1 MNAYSLTTHTNG
13 TLARM
18 EETRQAHPSPFTPA
32 RAVTAVGD
40 ELTRRGLA
48 ALAVEHLQA
57 ALFRVVEL
65 AYEEDVDGRLC
76 NVDSHDGRLLIP
88 VPWGSVGH
96 RRYGL
101 RRREADV
108 LRFFLLERM
117 TPRPGAPV
125 PLFQYDHER
134 RAWFVNLADYSTR
147 AIAGSWLK
155 QSGLTVRAYKECLR
169 RVQEASSGRP

>member
-1 MNAYSLTTHTNG
+1 MNAYSLTAHTNG
-13 TLARM
+13 ALERM
-18 EETRQAHPSPFTPA
+18 GETREAQPTPFTPA
-32 RAVTAVGD
+32 RAVAAAGD

-108 LRFFLLERM
+108 LRFFLLESM
-117 TPRPGAPV
+117 TARPGAPV
-125 PLFQYDHER
+125 PLFQYDHEQ

-147 AIAGSWLK
+147 TAAGSWLK

>member
-1 MNAYSLTTHTNG
+1 MNAYSVTAHTNG

-18 EETRQAHPSPFTPA
+18 EDTRQAHPAPFTPA
-32 RAVTAVGD
+32 RAVAAAGS
-40 ELTRRGLA
+40 ELTRRGLV
-48 ALAVEHLQA
+48 ALAVEHLTS

-65 AYEEDVDGRLC
+65 VFEEDVDGRLC
-76 NVDSHDGRLLIP
+76 NVDSHDGRLLVP
-88 VPWGSVGH
+88 APWGSTGH

-108 LRFFLLERM
+108 LRLFLLERM

-134 RAWFVNLADYSTR
+134 RAWFVNLQDYSTR
-147 AIAGSWLK
+147 AAAGTWLK
-155 QSGLTVRAYKECLR
+155 QNGLTVRAYKECLR
-169 RVQEASSGRP
+169 RVQGASSGRP

>member
-1 MNAYSLTTHTNG
+1 MNAYSVTAHTNG
-13 TLARM
+13 TLARL
-18 EETRQAHPSPFTPA
+18 EETRDAHPAPFTPA
-32 RAVTAVGD
+32 RAVAAAGN

-48 ALAVEHLQA
+48 ALAVEHLTS

-65 AYEEDVDGRLC
+65 VYEEDVDGRLC

-88 VPWGSVGH
+88 APWGSTGQ

-108 LRFFLLERM
+108 LRLFLLDRM
-117 TPRPGAPV
+117 APKRGAAV
-125 PLFQYDHER
+125 PLFQYDHGR

-147 AIAGSWLK
+147 AAAGAWLK
-155 QSGLTVRAYKECLR
+155 QNGLSVRTYKECLR
-169 RVQEASSGRP
+169 RVQGASSGRP